1 MTDMKILITG
11 VSGLIGQALSKEL
24 IARGH
29 TTVAAVRRSPRRND
43 EVQWDPQSG
52 VMARE
57 AFQGIDAVVHLAG
70 AGIGDKRWTD
80 SYKMEIRSFYNDP
93 YHFWRSKNNF
103 CAAKI

>member
-11 VSGLIGQALSKEL
+11 ASGLIGQALSKEL

-52 VMARE
+52 VMSPD
-57 AFQGIDAVVHLAG
+57 AFQGVDAVVHLC
-70 AGIGDKRWTD
+70 R
-80 SYKMEIRSFYNDP
+80 RRN
-93 YHFWRSKNNF
+93 WRQTMDRLLQDGNS
-103 CAAKI
+103 